1 MRLRP
6 KFPVPQAFTA
16 TVWTILLA
24 LKLWAISH
32 RGWTSNDG
40 WWMLPVVGLIVMFGW
55 QAVQSL
61 STTWEFG
68 SDALLEYRPGGD
80 RAIPYKEIVSV
91 SRKRLGTG
99 SGPFLEVEYGTLG
112 SVFEPRTTASMN
124 PVQTE
129 FFVKE
134 LRDRAPQAVFSV

>member
-6 KFPVPQAFTA
+6 KFPVPQAVTA
-16 TVWTILLA
+16 VGWTSLLA

-32 RGWTSNDG
+32 RGWSSDDG
-40 WWMLPVVGLIVMFGW
+40 WWMLLAVVSILLFGG

-61 STTWEFG
+61 STSWEFG
-68 SDALLEYRPGGD
+68 SDALLEHKPGGD

-91 SRKRLGTG
+91 SRKRHGPGL
-99 SGPFLEVEYGTLG
+99 GPFLEVEYGTLG
-112 SVFEPRTTASMN
+112 SVFDPRTTASMN
-124 PVQTE
+124 PVQAE

-134 LRDRAPQAVFSV
+134 LRDHAPQAVFSV

>member
-16 TVWTILLA
+16 VGWTILLA
-24 LKLWAISH
+24 LRLWGISH
-32 RGWTSNDG
+32 RGWSSDDG
-40 WWMLPVVGLIVMFGW
+40 WWMILACLWVLSGGA
-55 QAVQSL
+55 QTVQSL
-61 STTWEFG
+61 LTAWEFG
-68 SDALLEYRPGGD
+68 ADALLEHKPGGD
-80 RAIPYKEIVSV
+80 RAIPYSEIVSV
-91 SRKRLGTG
+91 SRKQRGMP
-99 SGPFLEVEYGTLG
+99 SGPFWEIEYGTLG
-112 SVFEPRTTASMN
+112 SVFDPRMTVLMN